1 MEIVDLLLAKPK
13 NEKNYL
19 LKDHLKETIIRA
31 LEIKD
36 FCKNNNINLSDEFF
50 NNLLYACFLHDLGK
64 INYYFQKKILKKNEY
79 DENKEELTFLKDFF
93 KDIDNKKFKDHEIIS
108 LFYTL
113 LFFENEEWAKKIR
126 TAILLHHYNN
136 YYMNKEQ
143 KFSSIFEDKISYREY
158 LYFMINK
165 EKEIK
170 EIVYSLMDYI
180 INSINIKEQKDY
192 ITELLNKL
200 KNEITFNRI
209 KELNISINEEEGIGK
224 FKLLELDKLNEE
236 QFYEFFIFL
245 GFLRRCDYSASGNI
259 EIEIEKEIKKVY
271 EKLPIKIKENI
282 KKENIWQEQILN
294 YANKHNLILVAP
306 TGSGKTEFALL
317 WAKNRKKKLIYTLP
331 LRVALNDIYR
341 RFSQKESD
349 KENYFDSEYVSIL
362 HSTSFI
368 EYLKKELNEN
378 ELTTEEKLNIAK
390 NFSAPITI
398 ATPDQV
404 LLISLKYYG
413 FDKILSL
420 VPLSCIVIDEI
431 QAYNPEMSAVIIK
444 TLEIIRKN
452 KGNTLI
458 MTATL
463 PPFFL
468 EYLKEYEIID
478 LKKLIEKNNIK
489 KDEIKNYN
497 LTRHKI
503 ELIEKPMIEEKKD
516 NQTKEIVDKIS
527 NNKDKNIMIVVN
539 NVKKSI
545 EIYKEIKENKNLNNY
560 EIFLLHSR
568 IIEIEKSTRLNEIKN
583 KIKEGKKI
591 ILVSTQLVEA
601 SVDVDFDILIT
612 EISPI
617 ESQIQRWGRIW
628 RNRNENY
635 SGKTANIYIFTG
647 KKNGE
652 YEVDNITKI
661 IYDEDTIMKTI
672 EILKNETNK
681 VLNYENERELIERV
695 YDKIKENYKKK
706 IDDTLDWLKYYST
719 EKKSEAQRIFR
730 NIAGVNFVF
739 PDIME
744 KYEKGDNSDEAKIRK
759 IFANILKS
767 NKNISWEDIITEIKK
782 EIMINNDERFKFEL
796 LKILY
801 QFSINLPY
809 YYLEKNR
816 ELYLQKNEFK
826 GFYIMKLKDE
836 KKIKEIIEMGF
847 DIKEDIDKYLEEE
860 DNFI

>member
-1 MEIVDLLLAKPK
+1 
-13 NEKNYL
+13 
-19 LKDHLKETIIRA
+19 
-31 LEIKD
+31 
-36 FCKNNNINLSDEFF
+36 
-50 NNLLYACFLHDLGK
+50 
-64 INYYFQKKILKKNEY
+64 
-79 DENKEELTFLKDFF
+79 
-93 KDIDNKKFKDHEIIS
+93 
-108 LFYTL
+108 
-113 LFFENEEWAKKIR
+113 
-126 TAILLHHYNN
+126 
-136 YYMNKEQ
+136 
-143 KFSSIFEDKISYREY
+143 
-158 LYFMINK
+158 
-165 EKEIK
+165 
-170 EIVYSLMDYI
+170 
-180 INSINIKEQKDY
+180 
-192 ITELLNKL
+192 
-200 KNEITFNRI
+200 
-209 KELNISINEEEGIGK
+209 
-224 FKLLELDKLNEE
+224 
-236 QFYEFFIFL
+236 
-245 GFLRRCDYSASGNI
+245 
-259 EIEIEKEIKKVY
+259 
-271 EKLPIKIKENI
+271 
-282 KKENIWQEQILN
+282 
-294 YANKHNLILVAP
+294 
-306 TGSGKTEFALL
+306 
-317 WAKNRKKKLIYTLP
+317 
-331 LRVALNDIYR
+331 

-635 SGKTANIYIFTG
+635 SGETANIYIFTG

-706 IDDTLDWLKYYST
+706 IDDTLDWLNYST

-767 NKNISWEDIITEIKK
+767 NKNISWGDIITEIKK